1 MKTTAIILGLFL
13 TSAFAQVQTEPVD
26 PGGCNKAKWGMKQSQ
41 ILNVFPEAK
50 LYEVPGIERGSKR
63 LVFGLRGFQIERMKF
78 EVRFYFDAD
87 ERLKEVGLSPEGGET
102 KIRGITTLALPAKD
116 NLLIALTDK
125 YGKPDAKAPERTGK
139 YSISYEWEWL
149 FPKTAIT
156 LRCVDFGEGEGG
168 ILSNSGTGSVK
179 IEARFE
185 VHQPFGDRSTESVPR
200 VSVSGRD
207 LR

>member
-1 MKTTAIILGLFL
+1 MKRTIALLGTMFLAVAIGQEKTAAI
-13 TSAFAQVQTEPVD
+13 D
-26 PGGCNKAKWGMKQSQ
+26 PGGWNKAKWGMNQSQ
-41 ILNVFPEAK
+41 ISNVFPEAK

-63 LVFGLRGFQIERMKF
+63 LVFGMKGFQIDRMKF
-78 EVRFYFDAD
+78 EVRFYFDSD

-102 KIRGITTLALPAKD
+102 RIRGVTTLALPARD

-156 LRCVDFGEGEGG
+156 LRYVDFGEGEGG
-168 ILSNSGTGSVK
+168 ILSLGYRLRK
-179 IEARFE
+179 
-185 VHQPFGDRSTESVPR
+185 DRST
-200 VSVSGRD
+200 
-207 LR
+207 L

>member
-1 MKTTAIILGLFL
+1 MTQA
-13 TSAFAQVQTEPVD
+13 
-26 PGGCNKAKWGMKQSQ
+26 Q
-41 ILNVFPEAK
+41 ILDVFPEAK

-63 LVFGLRGFQIERMKF
+63 LVFGMKGFQIDRMKF
-78 EVRFYFDAD
+78 EVRFYFDSD
-87 ERLKEVGLSPEGGET
+87 ERLREVGLSPEGGET
-102 KIRGITTLALPAKD
+102 RIPGVTTLARTAKD
-116 NLLIALTDK
+116 SLLIALTDK

-139 YSISYEWEWL
+139 YSIAYEWEWL

-156 LRCVDFGEGEGG
+156 LRYVDFGEGEGG